1 MKSIGMILVSAHFS
15 QLSKKYS
22 YTIYS
27 EVW

>member
-1 MKSIGMILVSAHFS
+1 MKSIGMIFVSAYSS

-27 EVW
+27 EV